1 MRLDGMDELQDA
13 LNRAADI
20 DRPVRE
26 IVKRRTSEMNRK
38 AQRLVPV
45 GKTGDLRR
53 SILSFYENNGLTG
66 VTRAG
71 MHYAPYV
78 EYGTRYMAAQPFLR
92 PAFYEVV
99 WGFREDLERL
109 VR

>member
-13 LNRAADI
+13 LSRGADI

-38 AQRLVPV
+38 AQRFAPV
-45 GKTGDLRR
+45 ATGDLRR
-53 SILSFYENNGLTG
+53 SILSTYENNGLTG
-66 VTRAG
+66 ITRAG
-71 MHYAPYV
+71 MNYAPYV
-78 EYGTRYMAAQPFLR
+78 EYGTRYMSAKPFLR

-99 WGFREDLERL
+99 WSFREDLERL